1 MNMIT
6 KEILK
11 AIMPNVEKNIKNN
24 PNFKGYDLDRI
35 VGYMNKFAAEFDINP
50 PARWAQY
57 LAQIAH
63 ESGELRYTEENLNY
77 SAEGLLKVFPRYFT
91 AVSAG
96 SYARNPYKI
105 GSRVYANRMG
115 NGAEVTGD
123 GYTYRGRG
131 LIQLTGKDNYTAY
144 KKYCGYDVVADPD
157 LLAKPV
163 GAIRSSMWFW
173 RMNGLNIPA
182 DKGEFVTITKRI
194 NGGTNGIEDRRKYLI
209 RAKNVLTK

>member
-11 AIMPNVEKNIKNN
+11 AIMPNVEKNIKAN

-35 VGYMNKFAAEFDINP
+35 VGYMNKFAAEFDINT

-63 ESGELRYTEENLNY
+63 ESAEMRYTKELASGAAY
-77 SAEGLLKVFPRYFT
+77 DTDRLAQRL
-91 AVSAG
+91 
-96 SYARNPYKI
+96 
-105 GSRVYANRMG
+105 G
-115 NGAEVTGD
+115 NTPQADGD
-123 GYTYRGRG
+123 GQRYKGRG
-131 LIQLTGKDNYTAY
+131 LIQLTGRANYEEY
-144 KKYCGYDVVADPD
+144 KKYCGFDVVKDPD

-173 RMNGLNIPA
+173 RLNGLNILA
-182 DKGEFVTITKRI
+182 DKGEFVLITKRI